1 MTIRPMSAGRGYEYL
16 LKTVAAGDGD
26 RDLGTPLTRYYTES
40 GSPPGTWLGTGLA
53 SLDDGTGT
61 GVDEGSTV
69 TEEHL
74 ARLLG
79 QGVHPVTGAKLGH
92 AYPSLRPP
100 RERIAD
106 RVAKLAPDMPAA
118 QREVMI
124 QDIRDEEAARKPKS
138 AIAGFDLTFSP
149 PKSLSTLWGV
159 ADAPMQE
166 LLAQAHHA
174 AMRDT
179 VAMLEERVAST
190 RVGKGGIARMPIT
203 GVIATAFDH
212 YDSRA
217 ADPQLHTHLVVS
229 NKVQGED
236 GKWRSLDSR
245 RLHKATVA
253 LSASYNAYLIDHTA
267 DLLGL
272 TWEPVDRGKDRNTG
286 WEITGIPAELIAE
299 FSRRSTG
306 SSGGVEGIEQA
317 KNRLIR
323 DYRDAHGHAPSPD
336 TIARLRQQATLET
349 RPEKELHSLAEL
361 TADWRERATR
371 LLGTDA
377 TTWAQ
382 DVLTRTPDAS
392 RLRAEDLGAQQ
403 VEDLAAVVVMT
414 VADRRSTW
422 TRWNLHAEAMRQL
435 MSTRFTTPAER
446 TAVLDQIVAGAEAQ
460 SLRLTPE
467 YDRAVPGHYVD
478 GSGNRFQSSDQVA
491 YSSQEILDAEHRLL
505 KHADDTSA
513 PRLPSRMVARH
524 VSRKIQG
531 VRLADDQAAAVT
543 RIACSGRSLDLLV
556 GPAGAG
562 KTTALRGLHR
572 AWTARHGQGSV
583 IGLAPSAAAAEVLGE
598 SLGVQAEN
606 TAKFLYEHERGR
618 WDFQP
623 GQLILLDEASL
634 AGTLTLDRIAEH
646 AGQAGAKLVLVG
658 DPAQLSS
665 VETGGAFGMLVRHRP
680 GPPTLTDA
688 RRFVHEW
695 EKTASLDLRRGKTAV
710 LEDYENHGR
719 LVDGSIERMLDAA
732 YTAWQQDRDEGL
744 ATLMIAGNA
753 EMVAELNTRARE
765 DLIADGRVERD
776 GIGLHDGTTAGVGD
790 LVVTRRNDRQLSLGR
805 SWVKNG
811 DRWSVARRLENGALA
826 VRRLGPGDQ
835 PAGAEL
841 VLPAEYVAEDVELG
855 YATTVHRAQGAS
867 VDTVH
872 ALVDPETAS
881 RELFYVAMTRGKQNN
896 TAYIIQPDP
905 HEIEPHLET
914 AEPLTR
920 IEQLHRVLARSDADL
935 SATETLKH
943 EVDRHASLA
952 TLVHEYDVLARE
964 AQVERS
970 AAYLDVAP
978 FPEAVADDVF
988 TSPHYEQLEAAI
1000 TRHEATG
1007 HSPTRVLTA
1016 LAPRLQPTS
1025 DEADPA
1031 AHLASM
1037 IDTATAQMTHGRT
1050 STPGRVGGLIAR
1062 PAEPLDEDMR
1072 TALRQREALIDAA
1085 AGAALDEAVDHKVG
1099 WATQLGAPGPSTR
1112 EREWW
1117 RAHAVTIALYRQR
1130 YDIQSAAPLGSDKD
1144 VESPQQA
1151 DERRTAQVAYSRLR
1165 TQHSSSSLPRPERTS
1180 ARRTSERG
1188 L

>member
-26 RDLGTPLTRYYTES
+26 RELGTPLTRYYTET
-40 GSPPGTWLGTGLA
+40 GSPPGTWIGTGLA

-61 GVDEGSTV
+61 GVGEGSTV

-74 ARLLG
+74 VRLLG

-92 AYPSLRPP
+92 AYPSLPAP
-100 RERIAD
+100 RERIAV
-106 RVAKLAPDMPAA
+106 RVAKLSPDLPAA
-118 QREVMI
+118 KREIAI
-124 QDIRDEEAARKPKS
+124 QDIRDEETARKPKS

-159 ADAPMQE
+159 ADAPTQE

-179 VAMLEERVAST
+179 VALLEERVAST
-190 RVGKGGIARMPIT
+190 RVGKGGISRMPIT
-203 GVIATAFDH
+203 GVIAVAFDH

-217 ADPQLHTHLVVS
+217 SDPQLHTHLVVS
-229 NKVQGED
+229 NKVQGAD
-236 GKWRSLDSR
+236 GRWRTMDSR

-272 TWEPVDRGKDRNTG
+272 TWEPVDRCKDRNTG
-286 WEITGIPAELIAE
+286 WEITGIPSELIAE
-299 FSRRSTG
+299 FSRRTTG
-306 SSGGVEGIEQA
+306 GDGGVEGIEQA

-323 DYRDAHGHAPSPD
+323 DYQDTHGHAPSPD

-371 LLGTDA
+371 LMGADA

-382 DVLTRTPDAS
+382 DVLARAPEAP
-392 RLRAEDLGAQQ
+392 RLRAEDLDEQQ
-403 VEDLAAVVVMT
+403 VENLASVVVMT

-422 TRWNLHAEAMRQL
+422 TRWNLHAEAMRQM
-435 MSTRFTTPAER
+435 MSARFATPAER
-446 TAVLDQIVAGAEAQ
+446 TTVLDQIVAGAEAQ

-467 YDRAVPGHYVD
+467 YDRPVPGHYVD

-505 KHADDTSA
+505 AHGDDTSA

-531 VRLADDQAAAVT
+531 VRLADDQATAVT

-572 AWTARHGQGSV
+572 AWTTRHGQDSV

-598 SLGVQAEN
+598 SLGVRAEN
-606 TAKFLYEHERGR
+606 TAKFLYEHERSR

-665 VETGGAFGMLVRHRP
+665 VETGGAFGMLVRHRS

-695 EKTASLDLRRGKTAV
+695 EKKASLDLRRGKTAA
-710 LEDYENHGR
+710 LEEYENHDR

-732 YTAWQQDRDEGL
+732 YTAWQHDRDEGM

-753 EMVAELNTRARE
+753 EMVAELNTRARD

-790 LVVTRRNDRQLSLGR
+790 LVVTRRNDRKLSIGR

-811 DRWSVARRLENGALA
+811 DRWAVARRLENGALA

-835 PAGAEL
+835 PARAEL
-841 VLPAEYVAEDVELG
+841 VLPADYVAEDVELG

-867 VDTVH
+867 VDTAH

-881 RELFYVAMTRGKQNN
+881 RELFYVAMTRGKQYNS
-896 TAYIIQPDP
+896 AYVIQPDP
-905 HEIEPHLET
+905 HDVETHLEPP
-914 AEPLTR
+914 EPMTR
-920 IEQLHRVLARSDADL
+920 IGQLHRVLARSDANL
-935 SATETLKH
+935 SATETLKQ
-943 EVDRHASLA
+943 ELDRHASLD
-952 TLVHEYDVLARE
+952 TLLAEYDVLARE
-964 AQVERS
+964 AQVERV

-978 FPEAVADDVF
+978 FPEGIADEVF
-988 TSPHYEQLEAAI
+988 TSPHYEQLEAAVI
-1000 TRHEATG
+1000 RHEAAG
-1007 HSPTRVLTA
+1007 HTPTRILGR
-1016 LAPRLQPTS
+1016 LAPRLQPGKEET
-1025 DEADPA
+1025 DPA
-1031 AHLASM
+1031 AQLALM
-1037 IDTATAQMTHGRT
+1037 IDTTTTEIPRRKAFA
-1050 STPGRVGGLIAR
+1050 PGRVAGLIAR
-1062 PAEPLDEDMR
+1062 PAGPLDEDLR
-1072 TALRQREALIDAA
+1072 SALWAREDLITTAA
-1085 AGAALDEAVDHKVG
+1085 AGSLDEAMQRGASWVAK
-1099 WATQLGAPGPSTR
+1099 LGRPGSTPR
-1112 EREWW
+1112 ERQEW
-1117 RAHAVTIALYRQR
+1117 RGLAISIALYRQR
-1130 YDIQSAAPLGSDKD
+1130 YDIREPAALGSLDS
-1144 VESPQQA
+1144 VSSPQQA
-1151 DERRTAQVAYSRLR
+1151 TERRVAKLAYSRL
-1165 TQHSSSSLPRPERTS
+1165 HSLSSSNRSQRASTRTRKELGRSL
-1180 ARRTSERG
+1180 
-1188 L
+1188 

>member
-26 RDLGTPLTRYYTES
+26 RDLGTPLTRYYAES

-74 ARLLG
+74 VRLLG

-92 AYPSLRPP
+92 PYPSLRPP

-106 RVAKLAPDMPAA
+106 RVAKLSADLPAV
-118 QREVMI
+118 QREI
-124 QDIRDEEAARKPKS
+124 ASQDIRDEEIARKPKS

-166 LLAQAHHA
+166 LLAQAHHG

-179 VAMLEERVAST
+179 VALLEERVAST

-236 GKWRSLDSR
+236 GRWRSLDSR

-267 DLLGL
+267 GLLGL
-272 TWEPVDRGKDRNTG
+272 TWEPLDRGKDRNTG
-286 WEITGIPAELIAE
+286 WEISGIPSELIAE
-299 FSRRSTG
+299 FSRRTTG
-306 SSGGVEGIEQA
+306 SDGGVEGIEQA

-323 DYRDAHGHAPSPD
+323 DYQDTHGHVPSPD

-361 TADWRERATR
+361 TTDWQERATR

-382 DVLTRTPDAS
+382 DVLTRAPGVS
-392 RLRAEDLGAQQ
+392 RLRAEDLNAQQ

-422 TRWNLHAEAMRQL
+422 TRWNLHAEAMRQ
-435 MSTRFTTPAER
+435 MMNTRFVTPAER
-446 TAVLDQIVAGAEAQ
+446 TTVLDQIVAVAEAQ

-467 YDRAVPGHYVD
+467 YDRPVPRHYID
-478 GSGNRFQSSDQVA
+478 GSGNRFQTSDQVA

-505 KHADDTSA
+505 AHGDDTSA

-524 VSRKIQG
+524 ISRKIQG
-531 VRLADDQAAAVT
+531 VTLADDQAAAVT

-572 AWTARHGQGSV
+572 AWRARHGQDSV

-598 SLGVQAEN
+598 SLGVRAEN

-618 WDFQP
+618 WHFQP

-658 DPAQLSS
+658 DSAQLSS
-665 VETGGAFGMLVRHRP
+665 VETGGAFGMLVRHRA
-680 GPPTLTDA
+680 GPPSLTDA
-688 RRFVHEW
+688 RRFVHKW

-710 LEDYENHGR
+710 LEEYENHGR
-719 LVDGSIERMLDAA
+719 LADGSIDRMLDAA
-732 YTAWQQDRDEGL
+732 YTSWQHDRDEGL

-753 EMVAELNTRARE
+753 EMVAELNTRARD
-765 DLIADGRVERD
+765 DLITVGRVERD

-790 LVVTRRNDRQLSLGR
+790 LVVTRRNDRKLSLGR

-811 DRWSVARRLENGALA
+811 DRWAVARRLDDGGLA
-826 VRRLGPGDQ
+826 VRRLGPGDH

-855 YATTVHRAQGAS
+855 YATTVHRSQGAS
-867 VDTVH
+867 VDTAH
-872 ALVDPETAS
+872 ALADPETAS

-896 TAYIIQPDP
+896 TAYVIQLDP
-905 HEIEPHLET
+905 HDVEPHLEPP
-914 AEPLTR
+914 EPLTR
-920 IEQLHRVLARSDADL
+920 IGQLYRVLARSDADL
-935 SATETLKH
+935 SAVETLKQ
-943 EVDRHASLA
+943 ELDRHASLD
-952 TLVHEYDVLARE
+952 TLLVEYDVLARE
-964 AQVERS
+964 AQVERV

-978 FPEAVADDVF
+978 FPEGITDEVF
-988 TSPHYEQLEAAI
+988 TSPHYEQLEAAVV
-1000 TRHEATG
+1000 RHEAAG
-1007 HSPTRVLTA
+1007 HTPTRILSR
-1016 LAPRLQPTS
+1016 LAPSLQPGKEET
-1025 DEADPA
+1025 DPA
-1031 AHLASM
+1031 AQLASM
-1037 IDTATAQMTHGRT
+1037 IDATTTQMPRRKTAA
-1050 STPGRVGGLIAR
+1050 PGRVAGLIAR

-1072 TALRQREALIDAA
+1072 AALQEREDLITTAA
-1085 AGAALDEAVDHKVG
+1085 AASLDEAIEHGASWVAK
-1099 WATQLGAPGPSTR
+1099 LGKPAPNPR
-1112 EREWW
+1112 DRQQW
-1117 RAHAVTIALYRQR
+1117 RGLVVRIALYRHR
-1130 YDIQSAAPLGSDKD
+1130 YDIRESAPLGSPET
-1144 VESPQQA
+1144 VASQQQA
-1151 DERRTAQVAYSRLR
+1151 AERRVAQGAYSQLR
-1165 TQHSSSSLPRPERTS
+1165 SLQLSTTPRRTHAPTRGP
-1180 ARRTSERG
+1180 ARRN

>member
-1 MTIRPMSAGRGYEYL
+1 MSAGRGYEYL
-16 LKTVAAGDGD
+16 LKTVAAGDGN

-61 GVDEGSTV
+61 GVEEGSTV

-74 ARLLG
+74 VRLLG

-92 AYPSLRPP
+92 AYPSLPAP
-100 RERIAD
+100 RERIAE
-106 RVAKLAPDMPAA
+106 RVAKLDPDLPAA
-118 QREVMI
+118 QREVAI
-124 QDIRDEEAARKPKS
+124 QDIRDEEVARKPKR

-159 ADAPMQE
+159 ADAPTQE
-166 LLAQAHHA
+166 VLVQAHHA

-179 VAMLEERVAST
+179 VALLEERVAST

-217 ADPQLHTHLVVS
+217 SDPQLHTHLVVS

-245 RLHKATVA
+245 RLHMATVA

-272 TWEPVDRGKDRNTG
+272 AWEPVDRGKDRNTG
-286 WEITGIPAELIAE
+286 WEITGIPSELIAE
-299 FSRRSTG
+299 FSRRTTG
-306 SSGGVEGIEQA
+306 SDGGVEGIEQA
-317 KNRLIR
+317 KNRLVR
-323 DYRDAHGHAPSPD
+323 DYQDTHGHAPSPD
-336 TIARLRQQATLET
+336 TITRLRQQATLET

-371 LLGTDA
+371 VLGAHA

-382 DVLTRTPDAS
+382 AVLARTPGAS

-435 MSTRFTTPAER
+435 MSIRFTTPAER
-446 TAVLDQIVAGAEAQ
+446 TAVLDQIVAVAEAQ

-467 YDRAVPGHYVD
+467 YDRPMPGHYVD

-491 YSSQEILDAEHRLL
+491 YSSHEILDAEYRLL
-505 KHADDTSA
+505 AHGDDTSA
-513 PRLPSRMVARH
+513 PRLPSRMIARH

-531 VRLADDQAAAVT
+531 VRLADDQATAVT

-562 KTTALRGLHR
+562 KTTALRGLYR
-572 AWTARHGQGSV
+572 AWSARHGQGSV

-598 SLGVQAEN
+598 SLGVRAEN
-606 TAKFLYEHERGR
+606 SAKFLYEHERGR
-618 WDFQP
+618 WDFQS
-623 GQLILLDEASL
+623 GQLVLLDEASL

-665 VETGGAFGMLVRHRP
+665 VETGGAFGMLVRHRAA
-680 GPPTLTDA
+680 PPTLTDA

-732 YTAWQQDRDEGL
+732 YTAWQHDRGEGL

-776 GIGLHDGTTAGVGD
+776 GTGLHDGTTAGVGD
-790 LVVTRRNDRQLSLGR
+790 LVVTRCNDRQLSLGR

-811 DRWSVARRLENGALA
+811 DRWAVARRLGDGGLA

-835 PAGAEL
+835 PVGAEL

-867 VDTVH
+867 VDTAH

-881 RELFYVAMTRGKQNN
+881 RELFYVAMTRGKQSNS
-896 TAYIIQPDP
+896 AYVIQPDP
-905 HEIEPHLET
+905 HDVETHLEPP
-914 AEPLTR
+914 EPMTR
-920 IEQLHRVLARSDADL
+920 IGQLHRVLARSDADL
-935 SATETLKH
+935 SATETLKQ
-943 EVDRHASLA
+943 ELDRHASLE
-952 TLVHEYDVLARE
+952 TLLAEYDVLARE
-964 AQVERS
+964 AQVERV

-978 FPEAVADDVF
+978 FPEGIADEVF
-988 TSPHYEQLEAAI
+988 TSPHYEQLEAAVI
-1000 TRHEATG
+1000 RHEAAG
-1007 HSPTRVLTA
+1007 HTPTRILSR
-1016 LAPRLQPTS
+1016 LAPRLQPGTE
-1025 DEADPA
+1025 EADPA
-1031 AHLASM
+1031 ARLASM
-1037 IDTATAQMTHGRT
+1037 IDAATTQMPRRKAAVL
-1050 STPGRVGGLIAR
+1050 GRVAGLIAR
-1062 PAEPLDEDMR
+1062 PAGPLAEDMR
-1072 TALRQREALIDAA
+1072 VALQEREELITTAA
-1085 AGAALDEAVDHKVG
+1085 AASLDEAIEHGASWVAKLG
-1099 WATQLGAPGPSTR
+1099 RPGATPR
-1112 EREWW
+1112 ERHQW
-1117 RAHAVTIALYRQR
+1117 RALAVSIALYRQR
-1130 YDIQSAAPLGSDKD
+1130 YDIGESAPLGLADAVS
-1144 VESPQQA
+1144 SPQQVA
-1151 DERRTAQVAYSRLR
+1151 ERRAAQAAYSQLR
-1165 TQHSSSSLPRPERTS
+1165 SLQQSFGAPQRGAAPTRN
-1180 ARRTSERG
+1180 APDRG